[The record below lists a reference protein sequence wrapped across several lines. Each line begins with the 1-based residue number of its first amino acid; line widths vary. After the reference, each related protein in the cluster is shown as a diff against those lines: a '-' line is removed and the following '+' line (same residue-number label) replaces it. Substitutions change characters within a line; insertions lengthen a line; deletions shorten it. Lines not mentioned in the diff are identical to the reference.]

1 MVYWFDILVFG
12 VTLLLGLKGIIN
24 GLVKEFFGLLGI
36 VGGVLIASRLAKTA
50 NDFINNNIHN
60 LNNDELGQFI
70 GFLCVL
76 IIFWLACLFV
86 GYILSKIISMSG
98 LGFLDRLGGFGF
110 ACVKIFLIFAILLF
124 CLSEF
129 KFLKEKLDKFTKDSF
144 IVPVLEKTGAFIMNK
159 EIIKQTLQET
169 GENLNLNLNLDLN
182 LDENT
187 TIKGE

>member
-36 VGGVLIASRLAKTA
+36 VGGVLLASRLAKSA
-50 NDFINNNIHN
+50 SDFINKNIHD
-60 LNNDELGQFI
+60 LNNPELGQFI

-76 IIFWLACLFV
+76 IIFWLVCLFLGFV
-86 GYILSKIISMSG
+86 LSKLIKLSG

-129 KFLKEKLDKFTKDSF
+129 SFLKKKLDEFTKDSF
-144 IVPVLEKTGAFIMNK
+144 IVPVLEKTGAFIMNDK
-159 EIIKQTLQET
+159 FVKQAVQET
-169 GENLNLNLNLDLN
+169 GENLNLNINL
-182 LDENT
+182 LDENSSS
-187 TIKGE
+187 KGE